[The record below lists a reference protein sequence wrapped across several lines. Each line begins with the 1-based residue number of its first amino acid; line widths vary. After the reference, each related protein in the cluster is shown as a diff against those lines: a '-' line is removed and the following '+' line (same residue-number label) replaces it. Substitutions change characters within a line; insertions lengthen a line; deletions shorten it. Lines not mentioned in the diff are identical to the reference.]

1 MIDSRRM
8 LSSVAKVSKSV
19 WKGAG
24 VLALRP
30 VPLWTAAAVLVALFL
45 LGRSIR

>member
-1 MIDSRRM
+1 MIDSRRL
-8 LSSVAKVSKSV
+8 LSMVAKVSKSV

-30 VPLWTAAAVLVALFL
+30 VPLWTVAALAVLFL
-45 LGRSIR
+45 LGRSIL